1 MRYSRI
7 FYIVSIVV
15 VLAGCGKNKNY
26 RTPSELQSYE
36 TVSDTVKVE
45 SGTNDVRN
53 GDTGA
58 ENAAVSNQESVVL
71 HQMVSNGKPSIV
83 DFTASWCGPCQR
95 MKPIFYSLADDFKD
109 EYNFISIDI
118 DENPELANKYQVQAV
133 PTFVFLDADGN
144 EGNRITG
151 MISKEEFRDELLHPA
166 WYRRD

>member
-45 SGTNDVRN
+45 SGTNDVQN

-166 WYRRD
+166 WY

>member
-151 MISKEEFRDELLHPA
+151 MISKEEFRDELLYPA
-166 WYRRD
+166 WY

>member
-58 ENAAVSNQESVVL
+58 ENAAVSNQKSVVL

-151 MISKEEFRDELLHPA
+151 MISKEEFRDELLHPV
-166 WYRRD
+166 WY

>member
-151 MISKEEFRDELLHPA
+151 MISKEEFRDELLHPV
-166 WYRRD
+166 WYRSD

>member
-166 WYRRD
+166 LY

>member
-53 GDTGA
+53 GDSGA

-166 WYRRD
+166 WY

>member
-1 MRYSRI
+1 M
-7 FYIVSIVV
+7 
-15 VLAGCGKNKNY
+15 GWG
-26 RTPSELQSYE
+26 
-36 TVSDTVKVE
+36 
-45 SGTNDVRN
+45 SGEGGEDRGFFGSVRN

-166 WYRRD
+166 WY

>member
-1 MRYSRI
+1 MRYFKI
-7 FYIVSIVV
+7 FYIVSMMV

-26 RTPSELQSYE
+26 RNPSELQCYE

-53 GDTGA
+53 GDAGA
-58 ENAAVSNQESVVL
+58 ENAAVENKESVVL
-71 HQMVSNGKPSIV
+71 HQMVSNEKPSIV

-151 MISKEEFRDELLHPA
+151 MISKEEFRDELLHPV
-166 WYRRD
+166 WY

>member
-95 MKPIFYSLADDFKD
+95 MKPIFYSLSDDFKD

-166 WYRRD
+166 WY

>member
-95 MKPIFYSLADDFKD
+95 MKPIFYSLTDDFKD

-166 WYRRD
+166 WY

>member
-53 GDTGA
+53 VDTGA

-151 MISKEEFRDELLHPA
+151 MISKEEFRDELLHPV
-166 WYRRD
+166 WY

>member
-166 WYRRD
+166 WY

>member
-95 MKPIFYSLADDFKD
+95 MKPIFYSLADDFKE

-166 WYRRD
+166 WY

>member
-83 DFTASWCGPCQR
+83 DFTASWCDPCQR

-151 MISKEEFRDELLHPA
+151 MISKEEFRDELLHPV
-166 WYRRD
+166 WY